1 MASVRSALVL
11 SHYHAGEFRV
21 FGIYSLYY
29 LDTTTT
35 TAAAFGGVKHDKH
48 MTYDMSWWG
57 TWRGENL
64 IRKVTSP
71 VFKVLTFNGIDQ

>member
-48 MTYDMSWWG
+48 MTYDMS
-57 TWRGENL
+57 
-64 IRKVTSP
+64 
-71 VFKVLTFNGIDQ
+71 